1 MKLVNLDKLLPADIP
16 ADEQVLWH
24 GRPDWVSL
32 ARRAFRVELVAVYFG
47 LVALWNAAM
56 SDGDWFMAATSGA
69 KTLALGALAVA
80 LLGFLAWLSARTT
93 LYVIT
98 SRRVIMKI
106 GIALPI
112 FFNIPFTDVASAAVH
127 AFRDGAGDIPLS
139 LTQGRRIAYLH
150 LWPHARPFG
159 FSKPEPALRSI
170 ASVAAVADTL
180 SAALMAEAR
189 RRQRAAG
196 ASVAT
201 IVANVDKTANVGA
214 AYARG

>member
-1 MKLVNLDKLLPADIP
+1 MKIINLDKLLPADIP
-16 ADEQVLWH
+16 EGEQVLWR
-24 GRPDWVSL
+24 GAPDWISL
-32 ARRAFRVELVAVYFG
+32 ARRAYRVDLVAAYFVI
-47 LVALWNAAM
+47 VALWNVAISDGGWRMAAM
-56 SDGDWFMAATSGA
+56 SGA
-69 KTLALGALAVA
+69 RTIALGALAVG
-80 LLGFLAWLSARTT
+80 LLTLLAWLSARTT

-106 GIALPI
+106 GVALPI

-127 AFRDGAGDIPLS
+127 VFRDGAGDLPIS
-139 LTQGRRIAYLH
+139 LTPGRRIAYLH

-159 FSKPEPALRSI
+159 FSKPEPSLRSI
-170 ASVAAVADTL
+170 PAAASVAEIL
-180 SAALMAEAR
+180 GGALMAEAR

-201 IVANVDKTANVGA
+201 IVNQAIEPAMGDA